1 MPPFVYAIKSL
12 IRGDLVD
19 VSAKYSEYF
28 KNRILPR
35 MEADRKTI
43 EADIANVDRSP
54 AILSNQELKIGP
66 QYVQDDYHRR
76 VLGERT
82 AGLDNALKWAR
93 SGDEGLREFG
103 VKAQEL
109 IDSSI
114 AAAELLRIANTG
126 QPGGPGRASA
136 SDDARNALLRRAQKR
151 LAPPPANGAKNQ

>member
-1 MPPFVYAIKSL
+1 
-12 IRGDLVD
+12 
-19 VSAKYSEYF
+19 SAKYSEYF

-54 AILSNQELKIGP
+54 AILSNQELRIEL

-93 SGDEGLREFG
+93 SDDEGLREFG
-103 VKAQEL
+103 VKALEP
-109 IDSSI
+109 IHSST

-136 SDDARNALLRRAQKR
+136 SDDARNALLRRAEETGSPDSKRSQKAVTQR
-151 LAPPPANGAKNQ
+151 PPALPHLSPTLHP